1 MRESDWLPGENG
13 RVPETASAERERLA
27 REAARRRQAVT
38 LLRIGECAC
47 RYAAQQLSN
56 GTGSGTGPLEARA
69 AAMEAAAELVVVAE
83 AVRRLAALEPGERR
97 ALAVQLA
104 SAGWSMREVAERVGV
119 SESAVYG
126 YLRPASPEGE
136 LRESARVFEAHS
148 TAVE

>member
-1 MRESDWLPGENG
+1 MP
-13 RVPETASAERERLA
+13 
-27 REAARRRQAVT
+27 Q
-38 LLRIGECAC
+38 
-47 RYAAQQLSN
+47 QQLSN

-119 SESAVYG
+119 Q
-126 YLRPASPEGE
+126 
-136 LRESARVFEAHS
+136 RERGPTGICGPRVPKVS
-148 TAVE
+148 